1 MSLPR
6 FGLLA
11 SFFLL
16 SVAPTVAQPASDS
29 ASVTQEQI
37 QEVRSA
43 MGELNSALARLGGR
57 VPREQQNG
65 LGSMLFLFLAVA
77 VVFESAMSA
86 IFDWRIYL
94 RHLQGRGFKTPILVG
109 AALLVCVWYD
119 LDILNRILTALGR
132 QSQSH
137 VVGTVLTALLI
148 SGGSS
153 AVFRIYSKLGIRSP
167 AERKRKARE
176 ERQAIADGASAS
188 GDGAS

>member
-1 MSLPR
+1 MSLSR
-6 FGLLA
+6 FGLLV

-16 SVAPTVAQPASDS
+16 SVSPTIAQPAPDS

-57 VPREQQNG
+57 VPRGQQNG
-65 LGSMLFLFLAVA
+65 LGTVLFLFLAVA

-119 LDILNRILTALGR
+119 LDIVNRILTTLGR

-137 VVGTVLTALLI
+137 FVGTVLTALLI

-153 AVFRIYSKLGIRSP
+153 AVFRVYSKLGIRSP
-167 AERKRKARE
+167 AERKRKAQE
-176 ERQAIADGASAS
+176 ERQAMAVDESAS